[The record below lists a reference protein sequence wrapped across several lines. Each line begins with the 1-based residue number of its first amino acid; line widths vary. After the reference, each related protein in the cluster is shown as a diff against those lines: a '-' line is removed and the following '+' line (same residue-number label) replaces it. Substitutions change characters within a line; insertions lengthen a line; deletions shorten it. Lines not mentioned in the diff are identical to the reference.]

1 MLQKINGGSFLL
13 IALLSLVIFFFY
25 LGGIPLLDPDEP
37 VYAQTP
43 KEMLAFSDLIS
54 PRIYGEFWYD
64 KPPMYYWLVA
74 GAYQLFGI
82 NEFAARFPS
91 ALLGLI
97 TVLYIYQMGT
107 RLFGERAGF
116 LSAMILATS
125 IEFFYLG
132 KAAVTDMTLTF
143 CLTVALLSFIDKRY
157 YLFYIFAGLATV
169 TKGPVGILFPAAIIF
184 IYLLVTRR
192 WHELTAIKLPQGIFI
207 FAAVA
212 LPWYVAMYQLHGA
225 AFIDTFIGFHNVTR
239 FTSPEHPEGVLWY
252 YFIPVLILGFF
263 PWSAV
268 AVQAVW
274 ASIVNG
280 NRAYSKLTFLNCW
293 AWFIFLFFTISRTKL
308 VSYILPMFPPLAM
321 IVGWHIA
328 TLLERRTR
336 HGQTVWAA
344 CLLVLG
350 LLLAAGSIIG
360 SREMPQLAGG
370 AYATAAVFGLMAVV
384 SSYWL
389 WKNKI
394 KRAFALQVAAMAIFS
409 VIFMTMLLP
418 AVEPVFSSRQ
428 FAKEFQVKYDGQAP
442 VYIAKFL
449 RPGLAFYADFY
460 GIEIESNW
468 GDAPLLAEVVAT
480 EKGKA
485 YFIIQRVQ
493 YNKLSPGEQ
502 QKLTVL
508 VQVADNMLLV
518 KE

>member
-107 RLFGERAGF
+107 RFFGERAGF

-169 TKGPVGILFPAAIIF
+169 TKGPVGILFPAIIIF

-280 NRAYSKLTFLNCW
+280 NRAFSKLAFLNCW
-293 AWFIFLFFTISRTKL
+293 AWFIFLFFTKL
-308 VSYILPMFPPLAM
+308 CIFN
-321 IVGWHIA
+321 
-328 TLLERRTR
+328 
-336 HGQTVWAA
+336 
-344 CLLVLG
+344 
-350 LLLAAGSIIG
+350 
-360 SREMPQLAGG
+360 
-370 AYATAAVFGLMAVV
+370 
-384 SSYWL
+384 
-389 WKNKI
+389 KN
-394 KRAFALQVAAMAIFS
+394 
-409 VIFMTMLLP
+409 
-418 AVEPVFSSRQ
+418 
-428 FAKEFQVKYDGQAP
+428 
-442 VYIAKFL
+442 FL
-449 RPGLAFYADFY
+449 YK
-460 GIEIESNW
+460 S
-468 GDAPLLAEVVAT
+468 
-480 EKGKA
+480 
-485 YFIIQRVQ
+485 FI
-493 YNKLSPGEQ
+493 YNIPIY
-502 QKLTVL
+502 
-508 VQVADNMLLV
+508 
-518 KE
+518 